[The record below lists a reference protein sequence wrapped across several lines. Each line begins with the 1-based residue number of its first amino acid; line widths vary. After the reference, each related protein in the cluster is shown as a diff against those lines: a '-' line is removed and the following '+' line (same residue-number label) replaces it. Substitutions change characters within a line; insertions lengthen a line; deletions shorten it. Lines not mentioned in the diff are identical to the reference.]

1 MSKNHVNQDQGR
13 DRRHANPKQ
22 DNPRVHDIRAARH
35 RQTVRVYRVWCSVVE
50 LVVGSM
56 FDRYDPARFMVD
68 VTHAHESAARAE
80 LELDEVVSVIL
91 AEDIRVRRD
100 SGYARRCDDRID
112 KLGIMTDSDTSR
124 PAIISTLDNDQNL
137 IITIQ
142 PSHRRNETIIGQVK
156 VKAETIPYAQGI
168 I

>member
-1 MSKNHVNQDQGR
+1 TIPLQTSTLFPYTTLFR
-13 DRRHANPKQ
+13 S
-22 DNPRVHDIRAARH
+22 RVHDIRAARH

-68 VTHAHESAARAE
+68 LTHAHESAARAE

-100 SGYARRCDDRID
+100 SGYARWCDYRIQVDDRID